1 MPACPL
7 QVSFTDPTS
16 EAAGVIVMMRFLFC
30 ALCCLVSPLLPVPL
44 FAFTVP
50 RRRVPVADALLG
62 YSLLG
67 CSLFASS
74 LPALRLLLPTR
85 IDTISW
91 SDGQSSIHYIAFV
104 T

>member
-1 MPACPL
+1 
-7 QVSFTDPTS
+7 
-16 EAAGVIVMMRFLFC
+16 VILRMRFLFC
-30 ALCCLVSPLLPVPL
+30 ALCCLVSPPLPVPL

-50 RRRVPVADALLG
+50 CRRVPVADALLG

-67 CSLFASS
+67 YS

-85 IDTISW
+85 TDTMSW